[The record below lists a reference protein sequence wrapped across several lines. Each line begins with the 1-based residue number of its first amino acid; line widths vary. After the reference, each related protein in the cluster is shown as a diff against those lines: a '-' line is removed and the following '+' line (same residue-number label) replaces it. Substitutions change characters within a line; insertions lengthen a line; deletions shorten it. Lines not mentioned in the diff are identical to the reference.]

1 MPPTLLQRVAANE
14 PGAAEACLDT
24 YGGLVWSLA
33 RRFLQNRADA
43 EDAAQD
49 IFVDIWKSA
58 GRYDPA
64 VASETAFV
72 AMIARRRLIDRLRRS
87 GRTPPAAELI
97 EDALPTNPRTG
108 RAAGDGPNG
117 PAGNR
122 VDGAEDLGRAITAM
136 AALGPEQARVL
147 RLSLGQ
153 GLSHQQ
159 IADATGLPVGTVKT
173 HIRRGLIRVREE
185 LAMGRV
191 EAGT

>member
-49 IFVDIWKSA
+49 IFLDIWKSA

-97 EDALPTNPRTG
+97 EDALPTSPRAG
-108 RAAGDGPNG
+108 SAAGAPGDASPG
-117 PAGNR
+117 
-122 VDGAEDLGRAITAM
+122 DGAEDLSRAMTAM

-185 LAMGRV
+185 LAQGRV

>member
-33 RRFLQNRADA
+33 RRFLRNRADA

-49 IFVDIWKSA
+49 IFMDVWKSA

-64 VASETAFV
+64 VASETAFI
-72 AMIARRRLIDRLRRS
+72 AMIARRRLIDRLRKS
-87 GRTPPAAELI
+87 GRTPPAAELT
-97 EDALPTNPRTG
+97 EEPVT
-108 RAAGDGPNG
+108 AGVGAGSSAPADGS
-117 PAGNR
+117 
-122 VDGAEDLGRAITAM
+122 EDLARAM
-136 AALGPEQARVL
+136 AAMQDLGPEQARVL

-159 IADATGLPVGTVKT
+159 IAEATGLPVGTVKT
-173 HIRRGLIRVREE
+173 HIRRGLIRVRER
-185 LAMGRV
+185 LAGV
-191 EAGT
+191 EVAT